1 MADVTLPTSIR
12 LEIVTPE
19 RLLLSEDVD
28 EVTIPGME
36 GYLGVLPGHLPLLT
50 GIGVGILTYRKGP
63 EKFHFAVNRGFAE
76 VLGNRVIVLARSV
89 EAPKE
94 IDVARAQADKQQAE
108 KVLHSKQQIDVE
120 GTMAELMKATT
131 RIQVAEMK
139 Q

>member
-1 MADVTLPTSIR
+1 MAAVTLPTKIR

-50 GIGVGILTYRKGP
+50 GIGVGVLTYRKGT

-76 VLGNRVIVLARSV
+76 VLGDRVIVLARTV

-94 IDVARAQADKQQAE
+94 IDVARAQADKETAE
-108 KVLHSKQQIDVE
+108 KTLHSKQQIDVDA
-120 GTMAELMKATT
+120 TVADLMKATT
-131 RIQVAEMK
+131 RLQVAEMK